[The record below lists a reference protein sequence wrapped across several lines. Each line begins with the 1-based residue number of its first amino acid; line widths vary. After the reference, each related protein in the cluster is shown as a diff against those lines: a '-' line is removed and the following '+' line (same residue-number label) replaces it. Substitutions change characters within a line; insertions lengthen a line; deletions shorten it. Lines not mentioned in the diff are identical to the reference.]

1 MNFSMKDNVM
11 SNKRSV
17 RRFVSAGRLE
27 IALDYFYRFVF
38 LSIIYVLL
46 LLVRPGV
53 SFAQNPDQVIIL
65 MSQSGG
71 SYQAFVDS
79 FSETYSHNDHSGFDA
94 PITSLSISDSFP
106 SGDVLDSKNTLLV
119 TVGTKAA
126 QHVAAMTLDMPIIHA
141 MLPYSTYQNI
151 YGEQEACAA
160 RTAIYIDQP
169 IKRQLNLAKEIFPD
183 LQTYGFLLGEVS
195 SKRYQIEKELYG
207 LSDEKIA
214 SDIIHES
221 RELAW
226 SLRNLSEQAKVFIAI
241 NDPLI
246 FNPNNAKWILYMA
259 YQKQRPIIGFS
270 MPYVSAGASAAVYTT
285 PSQLGRQT
293 AELVFEQQGKSECLF
308 KPQYPRYFNVGVN
321 NAVIQ
326 SLSGKLLDE
335 SYLLEQLQKLEG
347 GQ

>member
-1 MNFSMKDNVM
+1 MNFSMKDNVI

-17 RRFVSAGRLE
+17 RCFVSTGHLG
-27 IALDYFYRFVF
+27 INLGNCCRFVF
-38 LSIIYVLL
+38 PAILYFLL
-46 LLVRPGV
+46 LSVYSNA
-53 SFAQNPDQVIIL
+53 SFAQNLDQVIIL
-65 MSQSGG
+65 TSKSGG

-79 FSETYSHNDHSGFDA
+79 FAETYSNKEHSGSNVL
-94 PITSLSISDSFP
+94 IKSLPLSDDFSLD
-106 SGDVLDSKNTLLV
+106 DVLGLEKSLLI

-126 QHVAAMTLDMPIIHA
+126 QYAESIALNVPVIHA
-141 MLPYSTYQNI
+141 MLPYSSHQKLSP
-151 YGEQEACAA
+151 EQEACASH
-160 RTAIYIDQP
+160 TAIYIDQP
-169 IKRQLNLAKEIFPD
+169 IKRQLNLAKEIFPE
-183 LQTYGFLLGEVS
+183 LKTYGFLLGEVS
-195 SKRYQIEKELYG
+195 SKRYQIENESFG

-226 SLRNLSEQAKVFIAI
+226 SLRSLSEQAKVFIAI

-259 YQKQRPIIGFS
+259 YQEQRPIIGFS
-270 MPYVSAGASAAVYTT
+270 MPYVSAGASAAVYST

-293 AELVFEQQGKSECLF
+293 AELIFEQQNKSECLF
-308 KPQYPRYFNVGVN
+308 EPQYPRYFNVGVN

-335 SYLLEQLQKLEG
+335 SYLVERLQKLEG
-347 GQ
+347 SQ